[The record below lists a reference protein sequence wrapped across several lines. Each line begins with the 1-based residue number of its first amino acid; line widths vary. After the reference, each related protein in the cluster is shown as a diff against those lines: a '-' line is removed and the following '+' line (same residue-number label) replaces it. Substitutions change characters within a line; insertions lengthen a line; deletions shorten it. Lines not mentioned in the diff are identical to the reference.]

1 MRASSQQVM
10 LDSFFG
16 SLSVDG
22 DWQRGITDRGFAQA
36 RDKLSWTCLEHLNT
50 FCGQN
55 RRRVGLGP
63 RWHGL
68 RLVAG
73 DASVLMPAIRPCFTT
88 RFHAQADQRLFVLYL
103 PGAD

>member
-22 DWQRGITDRGFAQA
+22 DWQRGISDRGFAQA

-50 FCGQN
+50 F
-55 RRRVGLGP
+55 VVKAADTLGLIP

-68 RLVAG
+68 RQV
-73 DASVLMPAIRPCFTT
+73 MPRC
-88 RFHAQADQRLFVLYL
+88 
-103 PGAD
+103 